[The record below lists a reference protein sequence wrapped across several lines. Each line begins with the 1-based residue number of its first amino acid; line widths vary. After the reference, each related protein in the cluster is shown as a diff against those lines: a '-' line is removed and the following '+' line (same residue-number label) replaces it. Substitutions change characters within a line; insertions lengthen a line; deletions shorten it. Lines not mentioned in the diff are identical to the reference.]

1 MFSGIFKNLGMDL
14 GTANTIIY
22 AYDKGYIV
30 NEPSVIAFKN
40 GSNRGYKIL
49 CIGLEAKRM
58 LGKTGH
64 EIKVIR
70 PLADGVI
77 ADFVAGEAL
86 VKSFI
91 RRANIPSFL
100 LNRMVIGVPTGI
112 TSVER
117 KAIIDSALA
126 AGARKVYLVYEP
138 MAAAIGVGMDVLGA
152 HANMIVDIG
161 GGTTDIAV
169 INYGGIV
176 VDNTLRLASDEMNEA
191 IMRYMKNRYYL
202 DIGELTAEKIKIEHG
217 IAHEGCRKRRFKV
230 SGIDQRTGLP
240 REISVPNNFFLAAF
254 SGIISAIT
262 NAIINTLDQL
272 PPELAGDIVDRG
284 LVLTGG
290 GALLQGLDV
299 YLRDRLNLPVTV
311 APNALFS
318 VAEGTKKIL
327 ESFDFYKQVLFK

>member
-58 LGKTGH
+58 LGKTGR

-117 KAIIDSALA
+117 KRLWTALWQPERA
-126 AGARKVYLVYEP
+126 KCISFTNPWQRPSEWGWMCWARMP
-138 MAAAIGVGMDVLGA
+138 I
-152 HANMIVDIG
+152 
-161 GGTTDIAV
+161 
-169 INYGGIV
+169 
-176 VDNTLRLASDEMNEA
+176 
-191 IMRYMKNRYYL
+191 
-202 DIGELTAEKIKIEHG
+202 
-217 IAHEGCRKRRFKV
+217 
-230 SGIDQRTGLP
+230 
-240 REISVPNNFFLAAF
+240 
-254 SGIISAIT
+254 
-262 NAIINTLDQL
+262 
-272 PPELAGDIVDRG
+272 
-284 LVLTGG
+284 
-290 GALLQGLDV
+290 
-299 YLRDRLNLPVTV
+299 
-311 APNALFS
+311 
-318 VAEGTKKIL
+318 
-327 ESFDFYKQVLFK
+327 